1 MPVLK
6 TTIVPA
12 DRILGT
18 AWTVEQLRAMAECYE
33 TIQSHTLYASTA
45 VRLASRTRLID
56 RPALRS
62 MVTGIMGGIP
72 GTYWMV
78 AALTTAQLAL
88 SFPELLTE
96 DQTSLLLAPLADSEN
111 LPHQALLAEA
121 A

>member
-1 MPVLK
+1 MSPWYRSSLTRRVMPVLK

-18 AWTVEQLRAMAECYE
+18 AWTVEQLRAMAECHE

-62 MVTGIMGGIP
+62 LVTGIMGGIP
-72 GTYWMV
+72 GT
-78 AALTTAQLAL
+78 
-88 SFPELLTE
+88 
-96 DQTSLLLAPLADSEN
+96 
-111 LPHQALLAEA
+111 
-121 A
+121 